1 MGSSPGKCTGRDEYF
16 KKCGKEAAKRVECL
30 NWRTK
35 TMPICQCALNGMD
48 LQSIGDLWVVYS
60 VEGRSLA
67 IRDLGGLLKP
77 GLPKTSE
84 PGHTE
89 AKGAGKGVGQ
99 EGGGLANWLGFQGT
113 NNAAK

>member
-1 MGSSPGKCTGRDEYF
+1 MLKLAYKDHANLPMCSE
-16 KKCGKEAAKRVECL
+16 
-30 NWRTK
+30 W
-35 TMPICQCALNGMD
+35 NG
-48 LQSIGDLWVVYS
+48 LAVYSIGDLWVVYS

-84 PGHTE
+84 PSHTE

-99 EGGGLANWLGFQGT
+99 EGCGLANWGT
-113 NNAAK
+113 T